1 MALIKYTDNAQS
13 TLAGDINDTV
23 TALSVASAPDGA
35 LFPAITGTTD
45 YFYVTLIDTS
55 NNREIVKVTDRVGA
69 LFTIERNADGKGA
82 RSFTTGDRVELRVTS
97 LGLQDFLQ
105 AGINVDPINTSGSA
119 GSNRYFNAYT
129 DELLRW
135 SFGADDGAESGS
147 DAGSDFEVVRY
158 DDAGAEVDSPL
169 TINRATG
176 AATFSGASA
185 TFDVLPTDGTNQ
197 FDAFPSGTRLMFQQ
211 SVAPTGWTLINT
223 AGYHDS
229 VPRIITSGTA
239 GIGGEDTFTAMFG
252 TDLTITEAQMPQHS
266 HTGSSLNV
274 STSGNHTHS
283 YSRPNTGSDTGGTG
297 TNKPISVSTANTG
310 SDGAHTHS
318 ISGSTGTR
326 GSSSAIPFQLT
337 YVDFIVAEKD

>member
-129 DELLRW
+129 DEELRW
-135 SFGADDGAESGS
+135 SFGASDGSESGAA
-147 DAGSDFEVVRY
+147 AGSDFEIVRY
-158 DDAGAEVDSPL
+158 DDDGVEVDSPF

-176 AATFSGASA
+176 AATFSGAAA
-185 TFDVLPTDGTNQ
+185 TFAAQPLYGTETL
-197 FDAFPSGTRLMFQQ
+197 DSFPAGTRLVFNQAT
-211 SVAPTGWTLINT
+211 VPTGWTKETNAAYNNAAFRLNT
-223 AGYHDS
+223 
-229 VPRIITSGTA
+229 GTFA
-239 GIGGEDTFTAMFG
+239 NGGTVNFSDIMKSWN
-252 TDLTITEAQMPQHS
+252 LTEAQMPPHS
-266 HTGSSLNV
+266 HTYSGTTSSD
-274 STSGNHTHS
+274 THS
-283 YSRPNTGSDTGGTG
+283 HTVANGGGSARVGSDSFSSAGLATQT
-297 TNKPISVSTANTG
+297 TS
-310 SDGAHTHS
+310 SDTHS
-318 ISGSTGTR
+318 HTYSGTTSSK
-326 GSSSAIPFQLT
+326 GSGAAINFAMK
-337 YVDFIVAEKD
+337 YVDVYVAEKD